1 METVLLVILV
11 IIALALIA
19 VVLVQRSEGGALG
32 MGGGPGGLF
41 SARGSANLLTRITA
55 GLAAAFM
62 ILSLVLVIIEG
73 SGSRNRSVMDAPL
86 ATDVAT
92 PPTADD
98 AAIDTDP
105 ADTGERVPVGATEG
119 GAGET
124 FTPGEASA
132 QKPAGESGAPKPEN
146 QESTIPQSE

>member
-41 SARGSANLLTRITA
+41 SARGSANLLTRVTA

-62 ILSLVLVIIEG
+62 ILSLVLVILEG
-73 SGSRNRSVMDAPL
+73 RNRGDGSVMDSAVTPVKVVPE
-86 ATDVAT
+86 ATTGGTVE
-92 PPTADD
+92 PE
-98 AAIDTDP
+98 
-105 ADTGERVPVGATEG
+105 DTGERVPIGATEG
-119 GAGET
+119 AEGET
-124 FTPGEASA
+124 FSPGESSPA
-132 QKPAGESGAPKPEN
+132 QEPPKPEP
-146 QESTIPQSE
+146 TIPQSN